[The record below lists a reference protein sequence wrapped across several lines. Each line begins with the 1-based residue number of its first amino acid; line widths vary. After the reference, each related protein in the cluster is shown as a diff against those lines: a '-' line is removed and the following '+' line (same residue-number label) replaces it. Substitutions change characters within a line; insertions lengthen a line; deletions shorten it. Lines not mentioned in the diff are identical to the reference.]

1 MKRLLPTVG
10 LTFAGVATILNFQTR
25 SATSVELSGSATV
38 VSQPAADASAT
49 PAASTPTTTAGP
61 TDPAAAEREQIMSQ
75 LPDWVIQ
82 RIDEQFPEGI
92 SLDLLEQ
99 VAVQLGV
106 PFTPSGA
113 GGTTAGGTTVD
124 SGSSGNSSSAA
135 PAPTTTL
142 SGTAQVIDGPA
153 ANTPFGPY
161 QVEVTIDGGK
171 IVNVVFIRTPRD
183 MQSMA
188 IQRYAIPRLTQ
199 QTLENQSSEV
209 DFISGATYTSYAYQQ
224 SLQAALDAAG
234 F

>member
-25 SATSVELSGSATV
+25 SATSVALSGSATV
-38 VSQPAADASAT
+38 VSQPAAAASAT
-49 PAASTPTTTAGP
+49 PATSTPATTAP
-61 TDPAAAEREQIMSQ
+61 IDPATAEREQIMSQ
-75 LPDWVIQ
+75 LPDWVIE

-106 PFTPSGA
+106 PFTPSRA

-124 SGSSGNSSSAA
+124 GGSSGNSSSAA

-199 QTLENQSSEV
+199 QTLENQSGEV

>member
-1 MKRLLPTVG
+1 MKRLIPTIG
-10 LTFAGVATILNFQTR
+10 LTFAGVATILNFETR
-25 SATSVELSGSATV
+25 SATSVSLSGSATV
-38 VSQPAADASAT
+38 VTTAAAPTAASPVT
-49 PAASTPTTTAGP
+49 PAAAAPAVTTTTAAI
-61 TDPAAAEREQIMSQ
+61 DAATAERQQIMSQ
-75 LPDWVIQ
+75 LPDWVIE

-106 PFTPSGA
+106 PFTSSGSGA
-113 GGTTAGGTTVD
+113 A
-124 SGSSGNSSSAA
+124 SSSSAGA
-135 PAPTTTL
+135 NSSDTTPAPTTTL
-142 SGTAQVIDGPA
+142 SDTAQVIDGPA

-183 MQSMA
+183 IQSMA
-188 IQRYAIPRLTQ
+188 IQRYAIPKLTE
-199 QTLENQSSEV
+199 QTLENQSGEV

-224 SLQAALDAAG
+224 SLQAALDAVG